1 MSTFTSLASLSRS
14 PNYQTGTCD
23 LPLLNELAIRYADER
38 PFAGLRVVWGHV
50 LVFNSIA
57 AARVLA
63 IGGAEVTF
71 CDPFPSPVTQRVMQ
85 QLEACG
91 IPVLPME
98 KAVYTA
104 DLFLDVTAVLGQ
116 HRLPSGAAEISR
128 SGDLFYEN
136 QACVTVSID
145 GAQVKKIE
153 CFFGTGDGMVRAWQL
168 LNSSMPLAGLQ
179 VVQFGYGKV
188 GRGVAWRLR
197 QEQVRVTVVELP
209 GINRDLAMLEGF
221 DTVLASEDLILETSI
236 AKADVILAATGV
248 PNAVAHSVPVAWLNF
263 SQPVLVSLSAVDEF
277 GDEIASERIL
287 GGKGKP
293 LNFHL
298 ESPTANRY
306 VDPSLTGHLLA
317 LEEVVRGG
325 TALKPGLN
333 LLSEE
338 SDLWL
343 LSRWRHHWPNEVVD
357 SAFQTSGV

>member
-1 MSTFTSLASLSRS
+1 MSTLTNLASLNRS
-14 PNYQTGTCD
+14 SNYQNGTGD

-38 PFAGLRVVWGHV
+38 PFAGLRVVSGHV

-57 AARVLA
+57 TAHVLA

-85 QLEACG
+85 QLAACG

-98 KAVYTA
+98 SAVYTA
-104 DLFLDVTAVLGQ
+104 DLFLDVTAVLGK
-116 HRLPSGAAEISR
+116 HRLPKAAAEISR

-136 QACVTVSID
+136 QPCVTVSID

-153 CFFGTGDGMVRAWQL
+153 CFFGIGDGMVRGWQL
-168 LNSSMPLAGLQ
+168 LNPSMPLAGLQ

-197 QEQVRVTVVELP
+197 QEQVNVTLVEIP
-209 GINRDLAMLEGF
+209 GINRDLAILEGF
-221 DTVLASEDLILETSI
+221 DTVLASENLILEKTI
-236 AKADVILAATGV
+236 AQADAIVAVSGV
-248 PNAVAHSVPVAWLNF
+248 PNAVAHSIPATWLNS
-263 SQPVLVSLSAVDEF
+263 SQAVLVSLSAVDEF
-277 GDEIASERIL
+277 GDEIPPERIL

-306 VDPSLTGHLLA
+306 VDPSLAGHLLA

-333 LLSEE
+333 LLSSE

-343 LSRWRHHWPNEVVD
+343 LSRWRHHWPNED
-357 SAFQTSGV
+357 FDLAFST